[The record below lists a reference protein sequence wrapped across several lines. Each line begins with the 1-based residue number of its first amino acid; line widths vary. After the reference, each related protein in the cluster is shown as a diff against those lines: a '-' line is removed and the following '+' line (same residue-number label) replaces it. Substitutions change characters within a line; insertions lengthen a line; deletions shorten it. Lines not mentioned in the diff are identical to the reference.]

1 MAKCEKREI
10 PQPKPPAEYVLTLSE
25 KEAEYL
31 VRRLGMNLSVCDDS
45 CGDVEIEEELKDNS
59 NANIYYAIHNE
70 LVGRR
75 S

>member
-10 PQPKPPAEYVLTLSE
+10 QQPKPPAEYVLTLSE

-31 VRRLGMNLSVCDDS
+31 VRRLGTNRSVCDD
-45 CGDVEIEEELKDNS
+45 GNS
-59 NANIYYAIHNE
+59 NFNIHYAIYNA
-70 LVGRR
+70 LVGLR